1 LISAIHSRVDLCHPR
16 ASKICSSGGTR
27 QNSKRSGQNKP
38 PAVLGD
44 GLAPPEDKRKG
55 CLTAAF
61 VFALCMLAPMTASSD
76 PREKPESSDGSR
88 AARRGAGVSGVV
100 RTASGQALRGVVVL
114 AQSLDKPAPA
124 IPDIAVTTDA
134 AGNYSGHCARGITS

>member
-1 LISAIHSRVDLCHPR
+1 
-16 ASKICSSGGTR
+16 
-27 QNSKRSGQNKP
+27 
-38 PAVLGD
+38 
-44 GLAPPEDKRKG
+44 
-55 CLTAAF
+55 
-61 VFALCMLAPMTASSD
+61 MLAPMTASSD

-134 AGNYSGHCARGITS
+134 AGNYFWSLRSGNYELTFLLNGQKIATRRVSIPAGGGSATLDLVTGP